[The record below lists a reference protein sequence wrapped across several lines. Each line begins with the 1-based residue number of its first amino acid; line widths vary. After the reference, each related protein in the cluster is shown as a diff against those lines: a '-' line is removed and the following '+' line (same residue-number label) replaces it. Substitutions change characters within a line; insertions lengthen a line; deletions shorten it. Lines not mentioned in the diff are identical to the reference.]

1 MKSRLQKHI
10 QSKIA
15 DPTKHNHP
23 ALLFVHANLNRFV
36 ALLWLFGQARRSPVM
51 NPNSCLLAQP
61 SVGGF
66 LLAVDSALEGS
77 YLHYSTEEDHW
88 IRSGKA
94 VGSDSSNP
102 INGIVL
108 RNEKGHLK
116 KAKSA
121 SLVDGEC
128 FYTPLD

>member
-1 MKSRLQKHI
+1 MRGILRVEDRQVTNQDHEYADKMGRVLKSRLQKHI

-77 YLHYSTEEDHW
+77 YLHYSTED
-88 IRSGKA
+88 
-94 VGSDSSNP
+94 
-102 INGIVL
+102 
-108 RNEKGHLK
+108 GH
-116 KAKSA
+116 
-121 SLVDGEC
+121 
-128 FYTPLD
+128 